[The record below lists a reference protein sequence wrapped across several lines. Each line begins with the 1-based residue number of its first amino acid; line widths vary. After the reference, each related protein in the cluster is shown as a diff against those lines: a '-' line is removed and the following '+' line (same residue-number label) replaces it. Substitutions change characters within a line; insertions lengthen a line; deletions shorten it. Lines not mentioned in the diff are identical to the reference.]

1 MSIGTD
7 VQRKAM
13 WYASLT
19 NYVGSW
25 LLVGHL
31 DIHKN
36 DGSLGMGPGSSK
48 TAGGKVA
55 TDIHGFIRSICVM
68 EERRKEESVSRRFNH
83 HLDRISAYEVDA
95 KDRQELVT
103 ESLFLNWRRSFFG
116 GIFFEIRNENE
127 KTILFYIF
135 EICVCSSSSTH
146 YYS

>member
-1 MSIGTD
+1 LLLLLLLLLFLFILVLFFCLSFSLLADLPKVMSIGTD
-7 VQRKAM
+7 VQRQAM

-36 DGSLGMGPGSSK
+36 DGTLGMGPGSSK

-95 KDRQELVT
+95 KDRQELAVVGRVM
-103 ESLFLNWRRSFFG
+103 SLN
-116 GIFFEIRNENE
+116 
-127 KTILFYIF
+127 
-135 EICVCSSSSTH
+135 H
-146 YYS
+146 YF

>member
-127 KTILFYIF
+127 KIILFTFLKY
-135 EICVCSSSSTH
+135 V
-146 YYS
+146 YA